1 MPEIFNLFFTSDCEY
16 TFFFTKEKDFY
27 QKKRMRKICVYH
39 FEHRGQKQK
48 ADKGISLPAFRV
60 FFAYLSDF

>member
-39 FEHRGQKQK
+39 FEHRGQDQRLRIESVYSY
-48 ADKGISLPAFRV
+48 GIWV
-60 FFAYLSDF
+60 KV